1 MPITSEERE
10 YLKNKHKGGLNNSK
24 GNTYEN
30 YYATYQIANCMFRYL
45 EKLENVHFS
54 SQLENAFVDDLLI
67 SIPDSHKT
75 YHQLKN
81 VASLTWHTGT
91 SHTLSGDFKRQME
104 ISSENKENFELKLIY
119 SDQNSNITEIPIG
132 ISQYTS
138 VVHFPFYSTL
148 NQLILS
154 YPPFKDAIKQI
165 TAQPEAT
172 DEVLSGIASAI
183 LGVWYSCAQESI
195 SLQQIVDDIQKMGK
209 GYVNMVTYPTRTISQ
224 ECQDIFNKIEGF
236 TYNING
242 TTLYWSCGYMT
253 GSTPW
258 TEELESIILN
268 INPTDKWALIELL
281 G

>member
-1 MPITSEERE
+1 MAYR
-10 YLKNKHKGGLNNSK
+10 
-24 GNTYEN
+24 
-30 YYATYQIANCMFRYL
+30 
-45 EKLENVHFS
+45 
-54 SQLENAFVDDLLI
+54 
-67 SIPDSHKT
+67 
-75 YHQLKN
+75 
-81 VASLTWHTGT
+81 
-91 SHTLSGDFKRQME
+91 
-104 ISSENKENFELKLIY
+104 FELKLIY

-165 TAQPEAT
+165 TVQEAT

-183 LGVWYSCAQESI
+183 LGVWYSCAQENI

-209 GYVNMVTYPTRTISQ
+209 GYVNMITYPTRAISQ

-236 TYNING
+236 TYNVNG

-258 TEELESIILN
+258 AEELESIIQN

>member
-67 SIPDSHKT
+67 STPDSHKT

-148 NQLILS
+148 NQLIPVS
-154 YPPFKDAIKQI
+154 YTHLTLP
-165 TAQPEAT
+165 T
-172 DEVLSGIASAI
+172 IA
-183 LGVWYSCAQESI
+183 
-195 SLQQIVDDIQKMGK
+195 
-209 GYVNMVTYPTRTISQ
+209 
-224 ECQDIFNKIEGF
+224 
-236 TYNING
+236 
-242 TTLYWSCGYMT
+242 
-253 GSTPW
+253 
-258 TEELESIILN
+258 
-268 INPTDKWALIELL
+268 
-281 G
+281 